1 MMVFKHA
8 KVTITNGKGM
18 FGSDNKGVR
27 VTRVLK
33 VMNYAGDER
42 GE

>member
-1 MMVFKHA
+1 MLGA
-8 KVTITNGKGM
+8 
-18 FGSDNKGVR
+18 DNEGVR